1 MAELPT
7 TPVVRL
13 LKFSGIAR
21 IDAEAKEIA
30 AEVAEKIL
38 LKAFKKLAVVLE
50 EAKKKTATADMLNA
64 LAPEFEDLDE
74 EVILKAAPV
83 LRIAKEAGI
92 ERFGG
97 EAKKIIGEV
106 ATRILLNEFYFLADA
121 LAATGKQTVTKPML
135 EELI

>member
-1 MAELPT
+1 M
-7 TPVVRL
+7 
-13 LKFSGIAR
+13 
-21 IDAEAKEIA
+21 
-30 AEVAEKIL
+30 
-38 LKAFKKLAVVLE
+38 E

-92 ERFGG
+92 ERFDG